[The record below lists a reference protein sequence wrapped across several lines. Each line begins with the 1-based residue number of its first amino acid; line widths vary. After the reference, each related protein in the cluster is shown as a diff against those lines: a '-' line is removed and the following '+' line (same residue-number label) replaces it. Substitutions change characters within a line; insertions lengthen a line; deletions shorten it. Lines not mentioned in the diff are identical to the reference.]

1 MEWDRCV
8 GKAFATFSPHIM
20 YAIFFFLPSFWALA
34 IYLFTAFPPNF
45 LIPEFVIWVNMEFS
59 QSQVNVMEH
68 HSMGI
73 FFFKWDVHTLCIQ
86 DDLH

>member
-20 YAIFFFLPSFWALA
+20 YAFFFFAVIGDPGN
-34 IYLFTAFPPNF
+34 YLFTAFPPNF